1 MFIGAALLRRCHSDN
16 AAFMNLITPEFGLL
30 FWQTLIFLLLF
41 LLLAKFAWKPILGS
55 LKERED
61 SIDQALKMAEQAKL
75 EMQTLKAGNEKLLAD
90 ARHERDQMLKE
101 GQAIANRLV
110 EQAKTTATEEANR
123 ISQQAR
129 EAIQQ
134 EKNQALAEVKNTA
147 AQLSVDI
154 AERVLRRELA
164 DPAAQQKLVDDYL
177 KDVKLN

>member
-1 MFIGAALLRRCHSDN
+1 LVPLYRGIITPIIATLMS
-16 AAFMNLITPEFGLL
+16 LITPEFGLL
-30 FWQTLIFLLLF
+30 FWQTLIFLILL
-41 LLLAKFAWKPILGS
+41 LLLAKFAWKPILSS

-61 SIDQALKMAEQAKL
+61 SIDEALKMAQNAKL
-75 EMQTLKAGNEKLLAD
+75 EMQNLKAGNEKLLAD

-101 GQAIANRLV
+101 GQSIANQLI
-110 EQAKTTATEEANR
+110 EQAKTTAVEEANR
-123 ISQQAR
+123 IAQQAR

-134 EKNQALAEVKNTA
+134 EKNLALAEVKNTA

-164 DPAAQQKLVDDYL
+164 EPAAQQKLVDDYL

>member
-1 MFIGAALLRRCHSDN
+1 MS
-16 AAFMNLITPEFGLL
+16 LITPEFGLL
-30 FWQTLIFLLLF
+30 FWQTLIFLILL
-41 LLLAKFAWKPILGS
+41 LLLAKFAWKPILSS

-61 SIDQALKMAEQAKL
+61 SIDEALKMAQNAKL
-75 EMQTLKAGNEKLLAD
+75 EMQSLKAGNEKLLFD

-101 GQAIANRLV
+101 GQAIANQLI
-110 EQAKTTATEEANR
+110 EQAKATAVEEANR
-123 ISQQAR
+123 IAQQAR

-134 EKNQALAEVKNTA
+134 EKNLALAEVKNTA

-164 DPAAQQKLVDDYL
+164 EPAAQQKLVDEYL

>member
-1 MFIGAALLRRCHSDN
+1 MS
-16 AAFMNLITPEFGLL
+16 LITPEFGLL
-30 FWQTLIFLLLF
+30 FWQTLIFLILL
-41 LLLAKFAWKPILGS
+41 LLLARFAWKPILGS

-61 SIDQALKMAEQAKL
+61 SIDAALKMAENAKL
-75 EMQTLKAGNEKLLAD
+75 EMQALKAGNEKLLTD

-101 GQAIANRLV
+101 GQRIANQLV
-110 EQAKTTATEEANR
+110 EQAKTTAVEEANR

-164 DPAAQQKLVDDYL
+164 DPTSQQKLVDEYL

>member
-1 MFIGAALLRRCHSDN
+1 LVPLQRGAATPIIAVTMS
-16 AAFMNLITPEFGLL
+16 LITPEFGLL
-30 FWQTLIFLLLF
+30 FWQTLIFLILL
-41 LLLAKFAWKPILGS
+41 LLLAKFAWKPILNS

-75 EMQTLKAGNEKLLAD
+75 EMQSLKAGNEKLLAD

-101 GQAIANRLV
+101 GQAMAAQFV
-110 EQAKTTATEEANR
+110 EQAKTTASDEANR
-123 ISQQAR
+123 ITQQAR

-134 EKNQALAEVKNTA
+134 EKNAALAEVKNTA

-154 AERVLRRELA
+154 AERILRRELT
-164 DPAAQQKLVDDYL
+164 DPTAQQQLVDEYL

>member
-1 MFIGAALLRRCHSDN
+1 LL
-16 AAFMNLITPEFGLL
+16 
-30 FWQTLIFLLLF
+30 
-41 LLLAKFAWKPILGS
+41 LLLAKFAWKPILSS

-61 SIDQALKMAEQAKL
+61 SIDEALKMAQNAKL
-75 EMQTLKAGNEKLLAD
+75 EIQSLKAGNEKLLAD

-101 GQAIANRLV
+101 GQAIANQLI
-110 EQAKTTATEEANR
+110 EQAKNTAVEEANR
-123 ISQQAR
+123 IAHQAR

-164 DPAAQQKLVDDYL
+164 EPAAQQKLVDDYL